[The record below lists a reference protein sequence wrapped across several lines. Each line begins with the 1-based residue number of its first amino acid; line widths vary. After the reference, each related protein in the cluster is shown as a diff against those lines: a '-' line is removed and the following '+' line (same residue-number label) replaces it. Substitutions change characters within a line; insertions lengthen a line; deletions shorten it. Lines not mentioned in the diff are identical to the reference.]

1 MLNRAARY
9 FPIIRELKQQLDD
22 GDSILEVGSGVFGL
36 GQFFDRPFVGCDVSF
51 STKPRKP
58 MFPVLA
64 TATQL
69 PFGDETF
76 DAVIVSDV
84 LEHVPPECRT
94 AVIREALRV
103 TRKVAIFGFPCGQ
116 EAFACDQRLAG
127 IYDQEKQ
134 EAPNWL
140 KEHMRHPFPTESLF
154 DDLTGR
160 WNVKSFGNE
169 SLGFHLSMM
178 RREMRRFWNYS
189 FLISLAVAPRIAEYL
204 LRRMDREPFYRKVFV
219 VQQLGMR
226 AAD

>member
-9 FPIIRELKQQLDD
+9 FPIIRELKQLDE
-22 GDSILEVGSGVFGL
+22 GDSILEVGSGAFGL

-58 MFPVLA
+58 MLPVLA
-64 TATQL
+64 TAAQL
-69 PFGDETF
+69 PFGDQSF
-76 DAVIVSDV
+76 DVVIVSDV

-116 EAFACDQRLAG
+116 EAFACDRRLAA
-127 IYDQEKQ
+127 IYEWEKQ
-134 EAPNWL
+134 EAPIWL

-154 DDLTGR
+154 DNLQGR
-160 WNVKSFGNE
+160 WDVRSFGNE
-169 SLGFHLSMM
+169 NLGFHLSMM
-178 RREMRRFWNYS
+178 RKEMNRFWNS
-189 FLISLAVAPRIAEYL
+189 LFLAVLAVMPRMVEYL
-204 LRRMDREPFYRKVFV
+204 LRQADCEPFYRKVFV